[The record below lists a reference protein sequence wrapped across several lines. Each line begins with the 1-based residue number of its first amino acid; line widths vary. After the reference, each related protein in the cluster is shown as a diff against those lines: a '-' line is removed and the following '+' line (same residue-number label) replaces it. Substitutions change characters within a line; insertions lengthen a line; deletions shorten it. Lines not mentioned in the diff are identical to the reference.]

1 MYISLVRI
9 NYTNDVTNVW
19 KDYIWKIDVKIGDII
34 FSLESNKILQKIE
47 TNVSVNMKETYN
59 KMLEDTNWV
68 NN

>member
-34 FSLESNKILQKIE
+34 FSLESNKILQKIK
-47 TNVSVNMKETYN
+47 TNVTVNMKETYN
-59 KMLEDTNWV
+59 KMLEDTN
-68 NN
+68 